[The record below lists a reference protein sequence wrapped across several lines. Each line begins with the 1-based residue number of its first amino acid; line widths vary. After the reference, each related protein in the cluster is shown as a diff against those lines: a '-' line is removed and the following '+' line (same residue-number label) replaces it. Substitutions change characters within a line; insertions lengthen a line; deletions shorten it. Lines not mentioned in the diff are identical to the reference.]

1 MKLLI
6 TKSKYGLDLP
16 LNTTLST
23 DEAEFEILGLAKQ
36 EVRDGIVWQ
45 WWIVSNKI

>member
-16 LNTTLST
+16 LHTAWST
-23 DEAEFEILGLAKQ
+23 DEVELEILGLAKQ
-36 EVRDGIVWQ
+36 EVRDGIIWQ

>member
-16 LNTTLST
+16 LHTTWST
-23 DEAEFEILGLAKQ
+23 DEVEFEVLGLAKQ
-36 EVRDGIVWQ
+36 EERDGMILQ
-45 WWIVSNKI
+45 WWIVEEN